1 MDFFTPL
8 NGLTVHLHS
17 LIIIHVIQKNH
28 RSNSGDDKA
37 LSFMMMEK
45 TQQ

>member
-17 LIIIHVIQKNH
+17 LIIIHVAHKSQI
-28 RSNSGDDKA
+28 
-37 LSFMMMEK
+37 
-45 TQQ
+45 